1 MSNAGRADQGHVVRV
16 HAENDVRQAV
26 CLGAFAAG
34 PDKHPGHRSDQTDD
48 APDWKAASLRNK
60 QAVDTDRAEAPA
72 IASLSFDIA
81 KRSP

>member
-1 MSNAGRADQGHVVRV
+1 MSNAGWADQGHVVRV
-16 HAENDVRQAV
+16 HAEDDVRQAV
-26 CLGAFAAG
+26 CLAAFAAR
-34 PDKHPGHRSDQTDD
+34 PNEHPGHRPDQTDN

-60 QAVDTDRAEAPA
+60 QSIDTDRAESPA